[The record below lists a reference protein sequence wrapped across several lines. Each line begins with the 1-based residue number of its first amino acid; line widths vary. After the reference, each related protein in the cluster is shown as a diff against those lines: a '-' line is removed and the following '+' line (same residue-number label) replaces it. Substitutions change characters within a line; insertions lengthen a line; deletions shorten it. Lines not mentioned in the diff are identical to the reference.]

1 MLLHVHDVFGYILVH
16 NTQGT
21 QAAGANIHSTEWP
34 EYRPRQ
40 RKPDMVF
47 GSEPYADALIFE
59 PLPYRSALKEN
70 CTHVIV
76 LRTRSDNV
84 RTTVKAGLIERT
96 MTKRFFGNKQ
106 NLPSM
111 VNWMHNQVHTSCFAL
126 LTFFFYFIF
135 IFAVTMGV

>member
-1 MLLHVHDVFGYILVH
+1 
-16 NTQGT
+16 
-21 QAAGANIHSTEWP
+21 
-34 EYRPRQ
+34 
-40 RKPDMVF
+40 MVF

-111 VNWMHNQVHTSCFAL
+111 VNWMHNQVQTWFSLTLFFL
-126 LTFFFYFIF
+126 LCSYSGGGKQ
-135 IFAVTMGV
+135 MGVFHFITCTHIYTFSSNVVPQADIC

>member
-1 MLLHVHDVFGYILVH
+1 
-16 NTQGT
+16 
-21 QAAGANIHSTEWP
+21 
-34 EYRPRQ
+34 
-40 RKPDMVF
+40 MVF

-111 VNWMHNQVHTSCFAL
+111 VNWMHNQVQTIWFTLFFL
-126 LTFFFYFIF
+126 LCSFSG
-135 IFAVTMGV
+135 GVKQT